1 MSNPIVYYTAEEV
14 AALLK
19 ITRFTV
25 YKMINRGD
33 LPGYCIGREFR
44 IEASDLDAF
53 IRNPKTNCGKPSACK
68 VSWNFISSARQ
79 THYLVSIIVTHS

>member
-25 YKMINRGD
+25 YKMINRGE
-33 LPGYCIGREFR
+33 LPGYRIGREFR
-44 IEASDLDAF
+44 IEAADLDAF
-53 IRNPKTNCGKPSACK
+53 IRKSKEQL
-68 VSWNFISSARQ
+68 RQ
-79 THYLVSIIVTHS
+79 NLSL